1 VTVVI
6 EDVTLIWDDNSC

>member
-1 VTVVI
+1 VTVII